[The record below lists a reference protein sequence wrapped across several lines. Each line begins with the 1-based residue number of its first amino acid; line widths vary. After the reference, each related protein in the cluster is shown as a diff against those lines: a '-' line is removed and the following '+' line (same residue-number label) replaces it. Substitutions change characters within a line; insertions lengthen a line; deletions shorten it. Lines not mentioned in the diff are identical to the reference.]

1 MRGGAVE
8 RGQGL
13 VREFELD
20 DKKTIVWCF
29 SMWLFGGF
37 DDLGVLKDLGV
48 LTIWVKIE
56 VLRKFKFAGVFIQV
70 AIHDLGVSF
79 SEILGAHQMSS
90 RARRY

>member
-37 DDLGVLKDLGV
+37 DDLG
-48 LTIWVKIE
+48 E
-56 VLRKFKFAGVFIQV
+56 N
-70 AIHDLGVSF
+70 
-79 SEILGAHQMSS
+79 
-90 RARRY
+90 

>member
-37 DDLGVLKDLGV
+37 EDLGV
-48 LTIWVKIE
+48 LTIWGKIE
-56 VLRKFKFAGVFIQV
+56 VLRKFKFAGVFI
-70 AIHDLGVSF
+70 
-79 SEILGAHQMSS
+79 
-90 RARRY
+90 

>member
-29 SMWLFGGF
+29 SMWLFRGF
-37 DDLGVLKDLGV
+37 DDLGVLK
-48 LTIWVKIE
+48 IWG
-56 VLRKFKFAGVFIQV
+56 F
-70 AIHDLGVSF
+70 
-79 SEILGAHQMSS
+79 
-90 RARRY
+90 